1 MSPPDASAS
10 PHCPAG
16 DTHLFSASKEG
27 KPASVT
33 SQEKAWGRR
42 PGGEGWQYLVIGQ
55 IPRGHGLH
63 IQKEVGFSLGGLA
76 LLLVLGVQLLT
87 VDEQAPEEVQ
97 EELQQARPCTPTQL

>member
-1 MSPPDASAS
+1 M
-10 PHCPAG
+10 
-16 DTHLFSASKEG
+16 FFASKEG

-42 PGGEGWQYLVIGQ
+42 RGRRRWGEGWQYLVIGQ